1 MLKRIFVLLPL
12 ILSSPFTFAEENEV
26 SGSVVDIPLTNDA
39 KVFSRYDDDFPA
51 ILTFFSQL
59 SEAEIKS
66 FYDEQLGAPVSAET
80 VYGRLELKYSQDNK
94 SFRVIIDSLQEN
106 HREVDVLVSE

>member
-12 ILSSPFTFAEENEV
+12 LLTSSLALAESGENTEAV
-26 SGSVVDIPLTNDA
+26 AEIPLTADA
-39 KVFSRYDDDFPA
+39 QVFSRYDDDFPA

-66 FYDEQLGAPVSAET
+66 FYNDQLGQPTSEKT
-80 VYGRLELKYSQDNK
+80 VYGRLELKYAWDEK
-94 SFRVIIDSLQEN
+94 SYRVIIDSLQEN
-106 HREVDVLVSE
+106 HREVDVLVSQ